1 MNMRTPMPIAY
12 ITAVKAI
19 QAATNLALGF
29 ALRINTPLIIIPKPI
44 TKIPPTPAK
53 KGQSK
58 SLSRHFR
65 SSRCS
70 FLCLG
75 FKFQQTWDKVP
86 RLSHFSFSF
95 LDSKERKGERK
106 RLEGTKYVNGT
117 KRRGKE
123 GRRIG
128 ARKFARVS
136 IGENYLRS
144 CSHDELASEI
154 GSRGTLAGRCR
165 GRRSVGCAARCWPSG
180 T

>member
-58 SLSRHFR
+58 SLNRH
-65 SSRCS
+65 SRCS

-86 RLSHFSFSF
+86 RLWHFSFSF

-123 GRRIG
+123 DRGEKVCSRVYWRKLPEIMFAWWAGKRNWLSRYFGR
-128 ARKFARVS
+128 KV
-136 IGENYLRS
+136 
-144 CSHDELASEI
+144 
-154 GSRGTLAGRCR
+154 
-165 GRRSVGCAARCWPSG
+165 
-180 T
+180 